1 MEGRIE
7 REGKDR
13 GREEEAGRGRQRGRE
28 EKEKDVRKIER
39 KEES

>member
-7 REGKDR
+7 REGKDK
-13 GREEEAGRGRQRGRE
+13 GREEETGRGRQRGRE